1 MLFGGPYENTQ
12 SFYPDG
18 RSGPVRS
25 RGGSGPRQAPE
36 TQGRRLD
43 RDLRRHR
50 HRQRPRRIT
59 MPNVSAKYNQER
71 EYMFWKNSI
80 LGNKSSTMYNHQK

>member
-1 MLFGGPYENTQ
+1 
-12 SFYPDG
+12 
-18 RSGPVRS
+18 
-25 RGGSGPRQAPE
+25 
-36 TQGRRLD
+36 
-43 RDLRRHR
+43 
-50 HRQRPRRIT
+50 

>member
-1 MLFGGPYENTQ
+1 MPFCHFSKICKSISWSKIKANTLLQITNNCKKIEYLNCPEYYENEINAYK
-12 SFYPDG
+12 S
-18 RSGPVRS
+18 
-25 RGGSGPRQAPE
+25 E
-36 TQGRRLD
+36 
-43 RDLRRHR
+43 
-50 HRQRPRRIT
+50 RIT